1 MSWLKKTCVIV
12 PIDFSEDSFQ
22 AVRVGLE
29 FVEKNSNLH
38 LVHVTQPWSEHEI
51 GGTWGQE
58 TEEERIQSIEKAIR
72 EKLKETEYQRI
83 PIVVRIGSPPV
94 EITRYAEESDA
105 ELIVMPSHGRT
116 GIQHFALGS
125 VAERVIRK
133 AHCPVLVLRRKDKR
147 KDKKKGTSKKIIS
160 YD

>member
-38 LVHVTQPWSEHEI
+38 LIHVTQPWSEHEI

-58 TEEERIQSIEKAIR
+58 TEEERIQSIEKAIQ

-133 AHCPVLVLRRKDKR
+133 AHCPVLVLRRKR
-147 KDKKKGTSKKIIS
+147 EKKGTSKKIIS

>member
-38 LVHVTQPWSEHEI
+38 LIHVTQPWSEHEI

-58 TEEERIQSIEKAIR
+58 TEEERIQSIKKAIQ
-72 EKLKETEYQRI
+72 EKLKDTEYQRI

-94 EITRYAEESDA
+94 EITRYAEKSDA

-133 AHCPVLVLRRKDKR
+133 AHCPVLVLRRKDE
-147 KDKKKGTSKKIIS
+147 KKGPSKKIIS